1 MVSARGAA
9 SPANQGDRQMTTIT
23 MKNEGIFDRIVVNG
37 RKFNADRFEQIEKT
51 GNGKWQG
58 KASGYNFTIIGGK
71 ESGGAK
77 NEWFVNWEIDGGNDF
92 TKCKSAIEAINWINK
107 M

>member
-1 MVSARGAA
+1 MVSATGAA
-9 SPANQGDRQMTTIT
+9 SPANQGD
-23 MKNEGIFDRIVVNG
+23 
-37 RKFNADRFEQIEKT
+37 
-51 GNGKWQG
+51 
-58 KASGYNFTIIGGK
+58 GK

>member
-23 MKNEGIFDRIVVNG
+23 IKNEGIFDRIVVNG

-77 NEWFVNWEIDGGNDF
+77 NEWFVNWEINGGNDF
-92 TKCKSAIEAINWINK
+92 TKCKSAIEAINWINRQ
-107 M
+107 